1 MAFGCVLI
9 FNIIFFIILCTAALG
24 GICLVSALILGIIQ
38 LLRKQNGKLS
48 KKWLHMLR
56 IILTVIGLLAMLPF
70 LMLLIIGS

>member
-1 MAFGCVLI
+1 MAFGGVLI
-9 FNIIFFIILCTAALG
+9 FNIIFFIILCSAALG
-24 GICLVSALILGIIQ
+24 GICLIAALILGIIQ
-38 LLRKQNGKLS
+38 RLRKQNGKPS